1 MYDVNAFR
9 KISQQD
15 LAALGLG
22 EVAYVRSVV
31 IDGTPGFAI
40 YAANGK
46 ALGAVASS
54 QAAQAAIRQND
65 LEPVSL
71 H

>member
-1 MYDVNAFR
+1 MYDVKTAR
-9 KISQQD
+9 SISQQD

-22 EVAYVRSVV
+22 EVAYVRPVV

-40 YAANGK
+40 YAANGM
-46 ALGAVASS
+46 AMGAVASS
-54 QAAQAAIRQND
+54 QAAQMAIRQNE